1 MSQKYKFFI
10 KGNAVTFRQAAE
22 FQEISSQLT
31 KYWIDRLLNLDLSED
46 TMVEVSDLQSF
57 MDEVKSALLFIKA
70 GGGYVLNDRG
80 DLLMIFR
87 RGFWDLPKGKLDKGE
102 TIEECAIREVEEE
115 CGISRLSIISGAFST
130 FHLYNEKGKTI
141 VKESVWYKMRSTDKS
156 ELVPQTEE
164 DILEARWVATPVSSD
179 LIDQAYLSIREVIN
193 YFA

>member
-1 MSQKYKFFI
+1 MI
-10 KGNAVTFRQAAE
+10 AVIF
-22 FQEISSQLT
+22 
-31 KYWIDRLLNLDLSED
+31 
-46 TMVEVSDLQSF
+46 
-57 MDEVKSALLFIKA
+57 
-70 GGGYVLNDRG
+70 
-80 DLLMIFR
+80 LMIFR

-164 DILEARWVATPVSSD
+164 DILEARWVSTPVSSD

>member
-1 MSQKYKFFI
+1 MNQKYKFFI

-31 KYWIDRLLNLDLSED
+31 KYWIDRLLNLDLSKD
-46 TMVEVSDLQSF
+46 TVVEISDLQSF
-57 MDEVKSALLFIKA
+57 LDEVKSALLFIKA
-70 GGGYVLNDRG
+70 GGGYVLNDHG

-115 CGISRLSIISGAFST
+115 CGISGLSIISEAFST

-179 LIDQAYLSIREVIN
+179 LIDEAYLSIREVIN

>member
-46 TMVEVSDLQSF
+46 TVVEVSDLQSF

-164 DILEARWVATPVSSD
+164 DILEARWVSTPVSSD

>member
-1 MSQKYKFFI
+1 
-10 KGNAVTFRQAAE
+10 
-22 FQEISSQLT
+22 
-31 KYWIDRLLNLDLSED
+31 
-46 TMVEVSDLQSF
+46 MVEVSDLQSF

-179 LIDQAYLSIREVIN
+179 LIDEAYLSIREVIN

>member
-179 LIDQAYLSIREVIN
+179 LIDEAYLSIREVIN

>member
-1 MSQKYKFFI
+1 
-10 KGNAVTFRQAAE
+10 
-22 FQEISSQLT
+22 
-31 KYWIDRLLNLDLSED
+31 
-46 TMVEVSDLQSF
+46 MVEVSDLQSF

-164 DILEARWVATPVSSD
+164 DILEARWVSTPVSSD